1 MKFLLILAKNS
12 AKTEIKPLPLCAISL
27 ETSSYSQIF
36 CELLS
41 LKDFFDSNSFQTPS
55 IVIVFRHVVPLRPF
69 TLFLLKTRLITLQK
83 FLKFSLLGNCF
94 VDLFP
99 EVEILY
105 QMNFKF
111 FLGGFLER

>member
-1 MKFLLILAKNS
+1 METKKYQESVQTSQSDSQFNSLSIKVKFLLILAKNS

-55 IVIVFRHVVPLRPF
+55 NLISLKILVTLSPF
-69 TLFLLKTRLITLQK
+69 TQF
-83 FLKFSLLGNCF
+83 
-94 VDLFP
+94 
-99 EVEILY
+99 
-105 QMNFKF
+105 
-111 FLGGFLER
+111 